1 MLGTLGSVLSTYSS
15 IDRNFLDD
23 SHFRDKR
30 GRRYTASASY
40 EMKTERVR
48 NARADYSLFF
58 LVKLIFKNCILRLF
72 AHGGIFMASVS
83 TMARWKLFLAS
94 SKQNDTIYEERR
106 VIPHL
111 GMHH

>member
-15 IDRNFLDD
+15 IDRNFLDA

-72 AHGGIFMASVS
+72 AQIGRAHV
-83 TMARWKLFLAS
+83 
-94 SKQNDTIYEERR
+94 
-106 VIPHL
+106 
-111 GMHH
+111 